1 MLILSTHHIGENGTA
16 TMTDYIILLLVVLF
30 GIATNVTSGQN
41 QAYSQDAPAIETRI
55 TPDRQSYEPGESIRI
70 VCEIR
75 NVSNSTVRLPPF
87 QIVDVHFKIYR
98 DDNEILPF
106 AHPSMPFYG
115 LDEHGFIELLPG
127 QAHIF
132 KRILEKGAYNLP
144 SDAGVYR
151 LCMNYEN
158 NKKSMRNIDLW
169 VGKIDSC
176 AVLKIQERR

>member
-1 MLILSTHHIGENGTA
+1 MKFYPSPILVCHFMDLTNSG
-16 TMTDYIILLLVVLF
+16 LF
-30 GIATNVTSGQN
+30 
-41 QAYSQDAPAIETRI
+41 
-55 TPDRQSYEPGESIRI
+55 
-70 VCEIR
+70 
-75 NVSNSTVRLPPF
+75 L
-87 QIVDVHFKIYR
+87 
-98 DDNEILPF
+98 
-106 AHPSMPFYG
+106 
-115 LDEHGFIELLPG
+115 ELLPG